1 VPSSIPE
8 AQLVIEATD
17 LALLFDDDFMMVG
30 LHHGVAVAVYVNA
43 FDNVIRQRGASSA
56 VRRKLHRKAP

>member
-1 VPSSIPE
+1 
-8 AQLVIEATD
+8 VIEATD

-30 LHHGVAVAVYVNA
+30 LHHGVAVAVRVNA